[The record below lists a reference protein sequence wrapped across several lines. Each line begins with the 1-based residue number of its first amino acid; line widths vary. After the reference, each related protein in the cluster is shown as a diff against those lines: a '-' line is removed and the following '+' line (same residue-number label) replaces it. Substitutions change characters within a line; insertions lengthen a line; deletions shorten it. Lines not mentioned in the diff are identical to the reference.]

1 MNRIATPDAIARPT
15 FAVDAAANVL
25 RRPCRTRRVQLAN
38 GDLD

>member
-25 RRPCRTRRVQLAN
+25 RRPVSYSTRATSER
-38 GDLD
+38 